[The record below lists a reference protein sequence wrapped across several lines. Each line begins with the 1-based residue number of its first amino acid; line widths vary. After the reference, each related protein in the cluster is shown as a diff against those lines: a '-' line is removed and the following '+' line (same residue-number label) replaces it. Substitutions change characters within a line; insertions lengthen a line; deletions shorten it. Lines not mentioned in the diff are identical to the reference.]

1 MKRVRQPDETIN
13 SMMKRE
19 QPKPRRSKD
28 RVKVSFFILS
38 CRFHFF
44 SSSAFVSIKI
54 NISRTNVASV
64 GSTVKSTQ
72 DLSLPE
78 TIKKN
83 KIRLSSELKP
93 FVGELVVK
101 IEI

>member
-44 SSSAFVSIKI
+44 SSSAFVSIKLT
-54 NISRTNVASV
+54 SRTNVASV

-93 FVGELVVK
+93 FVGELVVN

>member
-1 MKRVRQPDETIN
+1 
-13 SMMKRE
+13 MKRE

-44 SSSAFVSIKI
+44 SSSAFVSIKLT
-54 NISRTNVASV
+54 SRTNVASV

-78 TIKKN
+78 TIKKKQN
-83 KIRLSSELKP
+83 STFERIKAFRWG
-93 FVGELVVK
+93 VGRKDRNLMRCLPS
-101 IEI
+101 